1 MYGPLPT
8 TDLDEA
14 IGRDPSIWEDFRGAT
29 VLLTGGTGF
38 IGSWMVATLQQ
49 ASKRLQLGT
58 KIVLLTRNPEAPRL
72 RMLGFTDQ
80 SDITLISGDVRE
92 PISYQAAVTHVVH
105 AATDAS
111 AKLNTERPQEMV
123 DTIIDGTRNTLAYAE
138 CHRPRRL
145 LFLSSGAIY
154 GKQAPASH
162 VDEDCRLAPDPL
174 GVGSAYGEGKRLA
187 EQLCAISGRR
197 PGATHLT
204 IARCF
209 AFVGP
214 LLPLDVHFAI
224 GNFIRDGIQ
233 GHEVNISGDGSAVRS
248 YLYAGDLA
256 AWLWTIMVRGQHLR
270 PYNVGS
276 DQGLDMRA
284 IAAVVAGR
292 FQPALA
298 VNVLGRPSGVPPDI
312 YVPRVERARSELGL
326 QVWTPLATAVEKTIS
341 WHRHAGQVVGVTS
354 SCRRNL

>member
-1 MYGPLPT
+1 VIRALPI
-8 TDLDEA
+8 TDLDDA

-38 IGSWMVATLQQ
+38 IGSWMVATLRH
-49 ASKRLQLGT
+49 ASQRLQLGT
-58 KIVLLTRNPEAPRL
+58 KIILLTRNPDSPRL
-72 RMLGFTDQ
+72 RALGFTGQ
-80 SDITLISGDVRE
+80 PDIAMIAGDVRQ
-92 PISYQAAVTHVVH
+92 PIICDAPLTHVVH

-111 AKLNTERPQEMV
+111 AKLNAERPQEMV
-123 DTIIDGTRNTLAYAE
+123 DTIIDGTRQVLA
-138 CHRPRRL
+138 CVQRLHPRRV

-174 GVGSAYGEGKRLA
+174 GAGSAYGEGKRLA

-197 PGATHLT
+197 PDAPHLT

-214 LLPLDVHFAI
+214 LLPLDAHFAI
-224 GNFIRDGIQ
+224 GNFICDGMQGRD
-233 GHEVNISGDGSAVRS
+233 VNISGDGSAVRS

-256 AWLWTIMVRGQHLR
+256 AWLWTIMVRGQHMR

-276 DQGLDMRA
+276 DQSFDMRG
-284 IAAVVAGR
+284 IAALVAGR
-292 FQPALA
+292 FQPSLA
-298 VNVLGRPSGVPPDI
+298 VKVLGRPSGTPPDI
-312 YVPRVERARSELGL
+312 YVPQVDRARSELGL
-326 QVWTPLATAVEKTIS
+326 AVWTPLETAIDKTIS
-341 WHRHAGQVVGVTS
+341 WHRHAGQAVI
-354 SCRRNL
+354 L